1 MLMVVPENWMPR
13 QARSRSLLLGSG
25 VLEPVSHS
33 IDWWRNRCGKEANVS
48 RAYEM
53 TVEIK
58 DYKARNL
65 PKIIR
70 ACCEEWDFEADDFTR
85 QRTDPLKRR
94 YDSVTATAQGNLCGG
109 EQEQEFAQRLT
120 LTIWKANGGFCPVEV
135 RSVYLEELP
144 YETYMYD
151 EDDFKAMTRRT

>member
-1 MLMVVPENWMPR
+1 M
-13 QARSRSLLLGSG
+13 
-25 VLEPVSHS
+25 
-33 IDWWRNRCGKEANVS
+33 S

-70 ACCEEWDFEADDFTR
+70 ACCEEWDFDADDFTR

-94 YDSVTATAQGNLCGG
+94 YDTVIATAQDNLCGG
-109 EQEQEFAQRLT
+109 EQEHEFAKRLAVA
-120 LTIWKANGGFCPVEV
+120 IWKANGGFCPVEV
-135 RSVYLEELP
+135 RAVYLEELP
-144 YETYMYD
+144 YETYTYD
-151 EDDFKAMTRRT
+151 EDDFKASGGEHEAE

>member
-1 MLMVVPENWMPR
+1 M
-13 QARSRSLLLGSG
+13 
-25 VLEPVSHS
+25 
-33 IDWWRNRCGKEANVS
+33 S

-70 ACCEEWDFEADDFTR
+70 ACCEEWDFEADDFTNDR
-85 QRTDPLKRR
+85 HYDPPSQKLRR
-94 YDSVTATAQGNLCGG
+94 ARKVIATAQGNLCGG

-120 LTIWKANGGFCPVEV
+120 MAIWKANGGFCLVEV

-151 EDDFKAMTRRT
+151 EDDFKTMTRRT